1 MKRRYRFPSF
11 TIPELP
17 KKPRGSV
24 FNKAVSGFILI
35 NWSQYF
41 GELDL
46 CLACYCSNCRNEYY
60 ITSRKS
66 VNGICTNLFSPIK
79 ALISKNMDAHV
90 FFVIIDVPPVS
101 EISTAGKSWAGSIY
115 KLRHRWTFN
124 SS

>member
-24 FNKAVSGFILI
+24 FNKAVSGFVLI

-41 GELDL
+41 GELGL
-46 CLACYCSNCRNEYY
+46 CLDCYCSNCRNEYY

-66 VNGICTNLFSPIK
+66 VNDIYILTILK
-79 ALISKNMDAHV
+79 ALASENMDAHV

-101 EISTAGKSWAGSIY
+101 EISTAGKSWAGTIN
-115 KLRHRWTFN
+115 KQRHRWIRGR
-124 SS
+124 

>member
-24 FNKAVSGFILI
+24 FNKAVSGFVLI

-41 GELDL
+41 GELGL
-46 CLACYCSNCRNEYY
+46 CLDCYCSNCRNEYY

-66 VNGICTNLFSPIK
+66 VNDICILTILK
-79 ALISKNMDAHV
+79 ALASKNMDAHV

-101 EISTAGKSWAGSIY
+101 EISTAGKSWAGTIY
-115 KLRHRWTFN
+115 KRRHKWERGHY
-124 SS
+124 